1 VGAGT
6 LGVPLDAG
14 ILAAALLGLAV
25 ACALWWAYFD
35 VVAIAAERR
44 LRRAEGSEALAIA
57 RDSYSYLHL
66 PMVTGIIFFSV
77 GVKKTLA
84 HVGDPLHTVPA
95 VALCGGVALYLLAHV
110 AFRLRNMHTWSVRR
124 VVCAGIL
131 VALIPAA
138 VSLPAIVTLALVA
151 VISAGLIA
159 YEAIR
164 YAEAREQL
172 RRAALSPG

>member
-1 VGAGT
+1 
-6 LGVPLDAG
+6 
-14 ILAAALLGLAV
+14 
-25 ACALWWAYFD
+25 
-35 VVAIAAERR
+35 
-44 LRRAEGSEALAIA
+44 
-57 RDSYSYLHL
+57 
-66 PMVTGIIFFSV
+66 MVTGIVFFAV
-77 GVKKTLA
+77 GVKKTIA

-131 VALIPAA
+131 IALIPLA
-138 VSLPAIVTLALVA
+138 VSLPALVTLALVA
-151 VISAGLIA
+151 AISAGLIA

-164 YAEAREQL
+164 YADARERL